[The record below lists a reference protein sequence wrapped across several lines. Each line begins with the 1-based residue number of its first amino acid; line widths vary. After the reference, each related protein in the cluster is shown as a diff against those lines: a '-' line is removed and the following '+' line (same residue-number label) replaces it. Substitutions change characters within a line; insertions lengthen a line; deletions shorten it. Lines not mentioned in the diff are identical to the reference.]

1 MSSSSNGA
9 ATSVGTIAPII
20 KINGVELSTDLAL
33 RLSSVRISLGLR
45 IPGRTVLEFDDFG
58 FAVSAGGSITMGA
71 PVTIS
76 VSGGDTPL
84 FDGEITG
91 INLDL
96 DRGHPMLSVVADD
109 PSYKLTL
116 GTKVRTFTNM
126 SYSQIV
132 SQIGSEIGVSVD
144 ADSTPTTYE
153 YLIQSD
159 TDFGFINEMAD
170 RVGYD
175 WWVDST
181 RTLNFKKVTTDGAV
195 VATLGWGEGLTS
207 FSVRMSGLHPG
218 TVKVLG
224 WDPKQKQAV
233 SGDSAPSSVG
243 TNATLAQTF
252 LAASSAQN
260 YSPIV
265 STFDSP
271 GSTGDAKELADRAV
285 TRWRSGAVTATGE
298 CQILPALVPGQ
309 KIQITDAGPASGTYD
324 VTGVDHVY
332 SARGFVTHFSVGER
346 QPRGLADTLS
356 GPRGSSFRQTG
367 LMIGVVTNNAD
378 PDSGGR
384 VKVKLPALGATV
396 ESQWARVVTVGGG
409 NQRGITFL
417 PEVNDE
423 VIVGFEAGDVTRP
436 VVIGGVYNGRDKGKD
451 FGTANN
457 AIQKR
462 QIVSRLGHIIEM
474 GDGDGDA
481 DQHIGLTLAGGAH
494 QIYVGKDKLLAK
506 IPSGI
511 PATVQAGESKME
523 IDAQGNMTLQAKKI
537 TIKAD
542 TDVEIQGMNI
552 TAKANAKVELTAAVQ
567 LKMSAN
573 AQAELSSGGQTAV
586 KGAIVMIN

>member
-1 MSSSSNGA
+1 M
-9 ATSVGTIAPII
+9 
-20 KINGVELSTDLAL
+20 
-33 RLSSVRISLGLR
+33 
-45 IPGRTVLEFDDFG
+45 
-58 FAVSAGGSITMGA
+58 
-71 PVTIS
+71 
-76 VSGGDTPL
+76 
-84 FDGEITG
+84 
-91 INLDL
+91 
-96 DRGHPMLSVVADD
+96 
-109 PSYKLTL
+109 
-116 GTKVRTFTNM
+116 
-126 SYSQIV
+126 
-132 SQIGSEIGVSVD
+132 
-144 ADSTPTTYE
+144 
-153 YLIQSD
+153 
-159 TDFGFINEMAD
+159 
-170 RVGYD
+170 
-175 WWVDST
+175 
-181 RTLNFKKVTTDGAV
+181 
-195 VATLGWGEGLTS
+195 ATLGWGEGLTS

-233 SGDSAPSSVG
+233 SGDSARVAASVP
-243 TNATLAQTF
+243 TRPCAQTF

-285 TRWRSGAVTATGE
+285 TRWRSAPSRPPGSARSSRRWS
-298 CQILPALVPGQ
+298 PAS

-346 QPRGLADTLS
+346 QPRSLADTLS

-462 QIVSRLGHIIEM
+462 QIVSRLGHVIEM
-474 GDGDGDA
+474 GDGDSDA

-511 PATVQAGESKME
+511 PATVQAGRVEDGDRRPGQHDIAGE
-523 IDAQGNMTLQAKKI
+523 EDHHQGRHRRR
-537 TIKAD
+537 D
-542 TDVEIQGMNI
+542 PGHEHHREGERQG
-552 TAKANAKVELTAAVQ
+552 
-567 LKMSAN
+567 
-573 AQAELSSGGQTAV
+573 
-586 KGAIVMIN
+586 